1 MRHAGLPLF
10 SITLSLL
17 LAGGSAAWA
26 GSASGSPALALAGVV
41 AAHSPSLSS
50 ADKRIVARFF
60 DGNTNVH
67 ARKKIT
73 VAADKI
79 ACRYSNVDITSRS
92 CELTFG
98 KKLRKLDGREAN
110 ELFATAAQ
118 AGVQTEGSAG
128 HINEVLTKLSCTL
141 DPAAIKDKGGG
152 GAECSFTQ

>member
-1 MRHAGLPLF
+1 MRRAALSAFSIALPLV
-10 SITLSLL
+10 
-17 LAGGSAAWA
+17 LAGGTASA

-50 ADKRIVARFF
+50 ADKRAVAKFF

-67 ARKKIT
+67 GNKTIS

-79 ACRYSNVDITSRS
+79 TCRYSDVDITSRS
-92 CELTFG
+92 CELTF
-98 KKLRKLDGREAN
+98 KKRKRTLDGREAN
-110 ELFATAAQ
+110 ELLATGAQ

-128 HINEVLTKLSCTL
+128 HINEVFSNLNCTL
-141 DPAAIKDKGGG
+141 DPKAIKDKGGG